1 MDIPTQA
8 LSSRHRA
15 CGLQLT
21 QIGDYD
27 MALYGKDGMLVKVF
41 HNDAGVLD
49 IWDVADEY
57 LLLKGTVEKQVYA
70 ARYDGLQSILDAAL
84 GEYRSK
90 GFSLEMRAGC
100 GEALALRH
108 WGEDI
113 ATLVGDDACIT
124 NVHREC
130 LKHLSIRE

>member
-1 MDIPTQA
+1 
-8 LSSRHRA
+8 
-15 CGLQLT
+15 
-21 QIGDYD
+21 

-49 IWDVADEY
+49 VWNVADEY
-57 LLLKGTVEKQVYA
+57 LLLKGTVENLVS

-84 GEYRSK
+84 GEYQSK
-90 GFSLEMRAGC
+90 GFSLEMRVGC

-108 WGEDI
+108 WGEDV

-130 LKHLSIRE
+130 LKHLSRRE